1 MFKDEIN
8 YFDDKNNYC
17 WYASDEC
24 SSDNYCKK
32 DYIPN
37 KCDSSHCN
45 SQHDTCNKNKCKF
58 ICRVCPTGATGLAGP
73 TGTTGATGSTGATG
87 ITGATGVT
95 GATGPTGENGT
106 SGATGATGSTGTG
119 TGSTGVTGVTGATGA
134 TGATGPTGENGTSGA
149 TGATGVTGPGTGAT
163 GPTGVAGATGDAGVT
178 GPTGADGATGGTG
191 TLPSVFGYI
200 YNLGAQVVPLE
211 TDILFDSNGIL
222 SNVAHAIGTSQVV
235 ILVDGFYF
243 VSFTV
248 SSVEPNQFTIFQN
261 GAPVPGST
269 FGSGAGTQENA
280 GNVIFHASV
289 GDVITIRNHTSA
301 AEVTLQTLAG
311 GTQVNSNASISIF
324 LIG

>member
-8 YFDDKNNYC
+8 YFNDENNYY
-17 WYASDEC
+17 WHASDEC
-24 SSDNYCKK
+24 SPDNYCNK
-32 DYIPN
+32 DYIPS
-37 KCDSSHCN
+37 KCDSNHCN
-45 SQHDTCNKNKCKF
+45 SQRDMCNKNKCEF
-58 ICRVCPTGATGLAGP
+58 ICRVCPTGPTGLPGP
-73 TGTTGATGSTGATG
+73 
-87 ITGATGVT
+87 
-95 GATGPTGENGT
+95 
-106 SGATGATGSTGTG
+106 
-119 TGSTGVTGVTGATGA
+119 TGATGA
-134 TGATGPTGENGTSGA
+134 SGA

-163 GPTGVAGATGDAGVT
+163 ASTGATGVTGLTGATGATGATGVT
-178 GPTGADGATGGTG
+178 GLTGATGATGATGVTGLTGATGATGVGATGSTGVTGAIGEAGITGSTGNTGASG
-191 TLPSVFGYI
+191 TLPSVYGYI
-200 YNLGAQVVPLE
+200 YNEGAQVVPVE
-211 TDILFDSNGIL
+211 ADILYDSNGIL
-222 SNVAHAIGTSQVV
+222 SNVTHAVGTSQVV

-301 AEVTLQTLAG
+301 AAVTLQTLAG
-311 GTQVNSNASISIF
+311 GTQVNSNASVSIF